1 MMMFRNYFDFFELNG
16 IEVKFKISPYDC
28 VVELGRTAVEKFGN
42 DPKKFRETLKKY
54 KPKEFIK
61 RSREEATHLPAR
73 SLSFN
78 SWSIWE
84 YTNCLVAILQVD
96 LECPGFIQN
105 FPEAIE
111 YLKAV
116 NENNVHHITY
126 KFEKMYEKVAKTF
139 NRYSGKSDIK
149 YVTELFEIPKEEK
162 SCRYDEKIRFDDYI
176 SLHFLEYWKSG
187 DEEKVG
193 YLKKYYIH
201 HETLLPKDYQD
212 LIRYLG
218 ILESDDE
225 MPEDGA
231 LGWVDLYFENI
242 DRIIE
247 VLNKDIRVLPPIY
260 TKMINL
266 TLT

>member
-1 MMMFRNYFDFFELNG
+1 MRYYDFLGLSLNELGVN
-16 IEVKFKISPYDC
+16 FKTSPYDS
-28 VVELGRTAVEKFGN
+28 VVELGKTAVERFGD
-42 DPKKFRETLKKY
+42 DPKKFRETLEKY
-54 KPKEFIK
+54 KPKEFLK
-61 RSREEATHLPAR
+61 RLKEEAIYLPSR
-73 SLSFN
+73 LLSFRT
-78 SWSIWE
+78 WSIQE
-84 YTNCLVAILQVD
+84 YINCLIAILQVD

-111 YLKAV
+111 YMRAV
-116 NENNVHHITY
+116 NGNNVHLFTY
-126 KFEKMYEKVAKTF
+126 KFERMHEEVAKTF
-139 NRYSGKSDIK
+139 NRYSRESDFM
-149 YVTELFEIPKEEK
+149 YVTKLFEIPEKGVKEV
-162 SCRYDEKIRFDDYI
+162 RFDDYI

-193 YLKKYYIH
+193 YLKEYYIH

-212 LIRYLG
+212 IIRYLG
-218 ILESDDE
+218 ILKSDNE
-225 MPEDGA
+225 TPKDGD

-247 VLNKDIRVLPPIY
+247 GLNKNIRDLPPVY

>member
-1 MMMFRNYFDFFELNG
+1 MNMINYYDLFRLDELGVN
-16 IEVKFKISPYDC
+16 FKTSPYDC
-28 VVELGRTAVEKFGN
+28 VVELGRTAVERFGK
-42 DPKKFRETLKKY
+42 DPKKFRETLKKF
-54 KPKEFIK
+54 KPKEFLK
-61 RSREEATHLPAR
+61 RSKEKATHLPAR

-78 SWSIWE
+78 SWSIQE
-84 YTNCLVAILQVD
+84 YINCLIAILQVD

-111 YLKAV
+111 YLRAV
-116 NENNVHHITY
+116 NENNVYHITY
-126 KFEKMYEKVAKTF
+126 KFEEMYEEVAKTF
-139 NRYSGKSDIK
+139 NRYSGESDFK
-149 YVTELFEIPKEEK
+149 YVTELFEIPKEKGNRRYEK
-162 SCRYDEKIRFDDYI
+162 EIRFDDYI

-201 HETLLPKDYQD
+201 HETLLPTDYQN
-212 LIRYLG
+212 LIRRLD
-218 ILESDDE
+218 ILKDDDE
-225 MPEDGA
+225 RPEDGA
-231 LGWVDLYFENI
+231 LGWVDIYFENI

-247 VLNKDIRVLPPIY
+247 KLNRNIRDFPPIY